1 MNIILMLNSK
11 LLKQN
16 VLKNSSSVK
25 DEIKMKRSNI

>member
-25 DEIKMKRSNI
+25 DEIKMKRFNI